1 MTMAHLKDVTEVMTS
16 CQVPVLKLTVL
27 FEDSY
32 ISYLT
37 SCVVLFF
44 LLTYMCVCIMMSVHL
59 VFL

>member
-44 LLTYMCVCIMMSVHL
+44 YSHICASV
-59 VFL
+59 